1 MNKMKI
7 VFFLF
12 LHIFRTFITS
22 IMSCVLYDDDEEN
35 SLQNYFILNHIPNDN
50 DEISG
55 AGERE
60 RERVRES
67 ESEKK
72 KKPMNISPM

>member
-1 MNKMKI
+1 
-7 VFFLF
+7 
-12 LHIFRTFITS
+12 
-22 IMSCVLYDDDEEN
+22 MSCVLYDDDEEN